1 MGILRNILILLLF
14 FPAISLFAQ
23 EEEAM
28 TWSAE
33 RRLSWN
39 DFKDESPASS
49 PVAALTASG
58 ISYSYSSM
66 EHNGEM
72 IADFYVKAYFY
83 PTKSWVQDHLASAN
97 ILAHEQLHFDITE
110 LFARKFRAQL
120 AQTRFT
126 DNIKAEVRTMFKK
139 INRELSEYQD
149 RYDLETN
156 SSRLQNRQRE
166 WQQKVYTELARTGEV
181 WD

>member
-14 FPAISLFAQ
+14 FPAIGLFAQ
-23 EEEAM
+23 EEEPLA
-28 TWSAE
+28 WSKE
-33 RRLSWN
+33 RRLNWS
-39 DFKDESPASS
+39 DFKDESPDSS

-58 ISYSYSSM
+58 ISYSFSSM
-66 EHNGEM
+66 ERNGEM
-72 IADFYVKAYFY
+72 IADFTVSAFFY
-83 PTKSWVQDHLASAN
+83 PTRSWVQDHLASAN

-126 DNIKAEVRTMFKK
+126 DNIKAEVRTIFKK

-156 SSRLQNRQRE
+156 SSRLVDRQRE
-166 WQQKVYTELARTGEV
+166 WQQKVYNELTKTGES